1 MKITLE
7 LPDTT
12 QAAFFNYI
20 VEVGDRMLLVSQL
33 LNKNDIMAG
42 YKDCRKYE
50 VKQE

>member
-7 LPDTT
+7 LPDSTR
-12 QAAFFNYI
+12 AAFFNYI
-20 VEVGDRMLLVSQL
+20 VEVDGRMLLVSQI
-33 LNKNDIMAG
+33 LNTNDIMVG